1 MPGGNRMN
9 RSLIMLVLFTSLFTG
24 LAACVPP
31 SNPLNGLD
39 QLWDVLHPS
48 AQPDEEAGKTQ
59 NRASD
64 DLLEGTEDDRAKDS
78 FAKEDDLQKNAAQA
92 GDKNEVREPSTG
104 KGSQKKQDEAGRIIV
119 DDPLSYMVLVDH
131 RHALPE
137 GFEPPDL
144 VEADIPFDKP
154 SGDERRL
161 LREQAARAIE
171 ALFQAAQDDGVE
183 LIGISGYRSYDL
195 QASIFAY
202 QVQKKGE
209 KEAARVSAR
218 PGTSEH
224 QTGLAIDVADK
235 SGKCLLEPCF
245 GEMPAGQWLK
255 AHAHTYGFIIRY
267 PEDGEALT
275 GYMYEPWHL
284 RYVGKEV
291 ATTIY
296 ERGDTLETY
305 LKDNRRELIDRQGD
319 AQSRQNP

>member
-1 MPGGNRMN
+1 MN

-39 QLWDVLHPS
+39 QLWDVPHPS

-64 DLLEGTEDDRAKDS
+64 DLPDGTEDDRAKDS

-202 QVQKKGE
+202 QVQKKV
-209 KEAARVSAR
+209 KKR
-218 PGTSEH
+218 PH
-224 QTGLAIDVADK
+224 V
-235 SGKCLLEPCF
+235 
-245 GEMPAGQWLK
+245 
-255 AHAHTYGFIIRY
+255 
-267 PEDGEALT
+267 
-275 GYMYEPWHL
+275 
-284 RYVGKEV
+284 
-291 ATTIY
+291 
-296 ERGDTLETY
+296 
-305 LKDNRRELIDRQGD
+305 
-319 AQSRQNP
+319 